1 MNRSDISAQLLKRG
15 SAPEEWRVEAI
26 GAEETTIFVG
36 ADAEVRAVEYAEA
49 RYATWK
55 IG

>member
-1 MNRSDISAQLLKRG
+1 MNRSDIGAQLLKRG
-15 SAPEEWRVEAI
+15 RAPEAWRVEAI
-26 GAEETTIFVG
+26 GAEETTIFAG
-36 ADAEVRAVEYAEA
+36 ADAAARAVEYAEA

>member
-36 ADAEVRAVEYAEA
+36 ADAEVRAVEDAEA
-49 RYATWK
+49 RYAAWK